1 MKRWEIA
8 VTASDNDHQQVSF
21 VNSICTLR
29 GGTHVDHV
37 CKKITD
43 VLIPFIE
50 KKNKGKGKIS
60 DTIKPPFVKANMFV
74 FVNSLINNP
83 EFDGQTKET
92 LKSKVSSFGSQ
103 LTLPEDFVK
112 KRMLRS
118 FQFLSKSYS

>member
-1 MKRWEIA
+1 M
-8 VTASDNDHQQVSF
+8 SDNDHQQVSF

-37 CKKITD
+37 SKKITD

-50 KKNKGKGKIS
+50 KKNKGAGKIS
-60 DTIKPPFVKANMFV
+60 EAIKPQFIKANMFV

-92 LKSKVSSFGSQ
+92 LKSKVSNFGSK
-103 LTLPEDFVK
+103 LDLPEDFIK
-112 KRMLRS
+112 KS
-118 FQFLSKSYS
+118 IIII

>member
-1 MKRWEIA
+1 M
-8 VTASDNDHQQVSF
+8 
-21 VNSICTLR
+21 
-29 GGTHVDHV
+29 

-60 DTIKPPFVKANMFV
+60 DTIKPQFVKANMFV

-92 LKSKVSSFGSQ
+92 LKSKVSSFGSV
-103 LTLPEDFVK
+103 LTLPEEFLK
-112 KRMLRS
+112 KGTSS
-118 FQFLSKSYS
+118 FLHSLHRLII